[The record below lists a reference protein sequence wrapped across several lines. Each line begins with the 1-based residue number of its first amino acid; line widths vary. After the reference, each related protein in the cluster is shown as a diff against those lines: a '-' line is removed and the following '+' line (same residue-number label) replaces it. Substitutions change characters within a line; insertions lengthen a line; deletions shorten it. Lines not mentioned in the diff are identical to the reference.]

1 MSVHSGHRQRVKGRY
16 CREGLESFEQHQV
29 LELMLF
35 YCIPQRDTNEI
46 AHKLIQRFG
55 SLPKVLRASAKELE
69 QVEGVG
75 KNVSCFLSLFSAVEG
90 YCKIQESKELVI
102 LEDIEQCGKYLARF
116 FHNKK
121 NETVYLLCLDAK
133 RMVLDCRKVCEGSV
147 NSASISIR
155 KVVDMALSANATS
168 AVLAHNHPSGM
179 ALPSGEDIETT
190 KRVARALHLVDVTLS
205 DHIVVAEDEYVSLA
219 QSRLYSPD
227 MVCEVGM
234 RR

>member
-1 MSVHSGHRQRVKGRY
+1 MSVHSGHRQRVKERY
-16 CREGLESFEQHQV
+16 SREGLESFEQHQA

-46 AHKLIQRFG
+46 AHRLIKRFG
-55 SLPKVLRASAKELE
+55 SIRKVLSACPKELE

-75 KNVSCFLSLFSAVEG
+75 KNAACFLSLFSAVES
-90 YCKIQESKELVI
+90 YCRIQESKELSI
-102 LEDIEQCGKYLARF
+102 LSDIEQCGKYLARF

-133 RMVLDCRKVCEGSV
+133 CMVLDCRKVCEGSV

-155 KVVDMALSANATS
+155 KVVDMALTANATS

-179 ALPSGEDIETT
+179 ALPSSEDIETT
-190 KRVARALHLVDVTLS
+190 KRVARALQMVDVTLS
-205 DHIVVAEDEYVSLA
+205 DHIIVAEDEYVSLA

-227 MVCEVGM
+227 MVGQVGM
-234 RR
+234 TR